1 MSDKNFNEW
10 LFSDIDDL
18 IDCDYSD
25 ESEAETRM
33 TDNEIIKA
41 LECCTTKGAKCSDC
55 PAFKKVD
62 RSDCK
67 KYFRGAIDI
76 INRQQEDIDEL
87 KHEREVFIEDIH
99 CSADK
104 INEQLEEIERL
115 NNNISAMVVT
125 LRNSAKATRNE
136 AIKEFAERLK
146 LSFFNNGYESPDVD
160 FDYFIDNIVKEFVGK
175 E

>member
-67 KYFRGAIDI
+67 KYFRGAIDL
-76 INRQQEDIDEL
+76 INRQQ
-87 KHEREVFIEDIH
+87 
-99 CSADK
+99 A
-104 INEQLEEIERL
+104 EI
-115 NNNISAMVVT
+115 
-125 LRNSAKATRNE
+125 
-136 AIKEFAERLK
+136 
-146 LSFFNNGYESPDVD
+146 VD
-160 FDYFIDNIVKEFVGK
+160 
-175 E
+175 